1 MLKYL
6 IIQLDDTSVSF
17 CHYDNN
23 KSNKHLI
30 PLNVLNDAIL
40 WSMKENL
47 TLQFLYP
54 DYELPDEYKEAISK
68 TYNASIV
75 SSNNHDKELV
85 EAADVVVFNSIDD
98 LSDFQLNGNQAYVL
112 RLTFDQFAKNI
123 PRIANVLRN
132 VNRLNVVITDIHKM
146 SDKDR
151 EEYAKHLECLSHT
164 VSEEFGNN
172 HPVQFN
178 LLTDRM
184 LLESMNNCNAGIESI
199 TLAPDGRFYICPA
212 FYLDGSQ
219 SVGDVASGP
228 QIPNQQLYRL
238 DHAPI
243 CRNCDAWQC
252 RRCVWLNR
260 HMTLEVNTPSR
271 EQCVASHLER
281 NASRA
286 LLSEIRKLGTF
297 LPGNEIPEI
306 DYLDPFDKLNK

>member
-6 IIQLDDTSVSF
+6 IIPLRADAVSF
-17 CHYDNN
+17 CHYAPGKD
-23 KSNKHLI
+23 SDLI
-30 PLNVLNDAIL
+30 DLDVLKKALL
-40 WSMKENL
+40 WSMQQNL
-47 TLQFLYP
+47 TVQFIYP
-54 DYELPDEYKEAISK
+54 DEPLPAEYKTVIDTVDHAD
-68 TYNASIV
+68 IV
-75 SSNNHDKELV
+75 GIGCRDTTLQNDIIVIDGWRALDKSLLEKDRNYVIRTTFSELLANKETLKDILPAV
-85 EAADVVVFNSIDD
+85 T
-98 LSDFQLNGNQAYVL
+98 
-112 RLTFDQFAKNI
+112 RLVI
-123 PRIANVLRN
+123 
-132 VNRLNVVITDIHKM
+132 VITDISSISETDLEKYRTLLD
-146 SDKDR
+146 SLVPVVK
-151 EEYAKHLECLSHT
+151 ELYATGHA
-164 VSEEFGNN
+164 
-172 HPVQFN
+172 VQFN

-219 SVGDVASGP
+219 SVGDVATGP

-281 NASRA
+281 NASKT

>member
-6 IIQLDDTSVSF
+6 IIPLRTDAVSF
-17 CHYDNN
+17 CHYVPGKD
-23 KSNKHLI
+23 SNLI
-30 PLNVLNDAIL
+30 DLDVLKKVLL
-40 WSMKENL
+40 WSMQQNL
-47 TLQFLYP
+47 TVQFIYP
-54 DYELPDEYKEAISK
+54 DEPLPAEYKAVID
-68 TYNASIV
+68 TVDHADIV
-75 SSNNHDKELV
+75 GIGCRDTTLQNDIIV
-85 EAADVVVFNSIDD
+85 IDGWEAADKGRLEKNRSYVIRTTFSD
-98 LSDFQLNGNQAYVL
+98 LLANKETLKGILQAVT
-112 RLTFDQFAKNI
+112 RLVI
-123 PRIANVLRN
+123 
-132 VNRLNVVITDIHKM
+132 VITDI
-146 SDKDR
+146 SSISETGLDKYR
-151 EEYAKHLECLSHT
+151 HLLESLVPVVKELYAAGHA
-164 VSEEFGNN
+164 
-172 HPVQFN
+172 VQFN

-184 LLESMNNCNAGIESI
+184 LLESMNNCNAGVESI

-219 SVGDVASGP
+219 SVGDVATGP